1 MYDESCVAAAHSFFV
16 CRQRCAVR
24 SHEIVSHIGQRLTL
38 EGASTRGSRAMDCF
52 RRFVAAYGC
61 RRARYRRAGAAGGAP
76 HLDCHARLRSHRQVS
91 AHRRNV
97 SHRHGARDSGG
108 GARRPFRTR
117 AWGARRYGAGQAGTW
132 GAVIG
137 ALAGLFFLPL
147 GLLLGP
153 FLGALIGELWAG
165 RSLEDS
171 VRAGWGGL
179 LGTLGSIVVKFA
191 VAVAMTI
198 AFVSKVL

>member
-1 MYDESCVAAAHSFFV
+1 MEAAQWIAFV
-16 CRQRCAVR
+16 VSLLLMGAGVLGTVVPVLPGVPLIWIVMLVFGLIDKFQRIDATFL
-24 SHEIVSHIGQRLTL
+24 IVMALVTV
-38 EGASTRGSRAMDCF
+38 GAELADHF
-52 RRFVAAYGC
+52 
-61 RRARYRRAGAAGGAP
+61 
-76 HLDCHARLRSHRQVS
+76 
-91 AHRRNV
+91 
-97 SHRHGARDSGG
+97 
-108 GARRPFRTR
+108 TR
-117 AWGARRYGAGQAGTW
+117 AWGVRRYGAGQAGTW